1 MAWDPF
7 FICQIINKLRKT
19 LANCACLVPLI
30 RKKTHEFCYHPTTV
44 IKRPLRLYKTVCF
57 CFPLQTSC
65 LIWFTNE
72 SSYLTLK
79 YSENKLP
86 RMPGTFHAGTISVC
100 PFVQSNIWI
109 FHIWEKTTTKKHST
123 CTDLLKLYGKI
134 QITMFYYSAFLM
146 RYKKNASLQLIPLS
160 WYLSNLLHQHICQI

>member
-1 MAWDPF
+1 MLAWCLWF
-7 FICQIINKLRKT
+7 ERKLM
-19 LANCACLVPLI
+19 NS
-30 RKKTHEFCYHPTTV
+30 V
-44 IKRPLRLYKTVCF
+44 ITQLLSSRDLFVCTRLYIFVS
-57 CFPLQTSC
+57 PQTSC

-146 RYKKNASLQLIPLS
+146 KYKKKCFSAIDTFVMIFVKSFTPAHFPKNE
-160 WYLSNLLHQHICQI
+160 NLPDEAHKSRHF